1 MAVMTPGEAQDY
13 IQRWK
18 LVHEIEA
25 AELQRTPVE
34 AKLRQL
40 AALMAS
46 RHLFGPDSDR
56 ERQIS
61 EVRDRWARLRQV
73 LGG

>member
-1 MAVMTPGEAQDY
+1 MAAMTPEEAQAY
-13 IQRWK
+13 IQRWE
-18 LVHEIEA
+18 LVRDIEA
-25 AELQRTPVE
+25 AELQRTPIE
-34 AKLRQL
+34 TKLRQL

-46 RHLFGPDSDR
+46 HHLFAPELDR
-56 ERQIS
+56 EQQVA